1 MNIRHLYLLGVDWL
15 KLHGLEILGI
25 LFFTAAGIYFALK
38 ISKFIEKTMVNKRVD
53 KAVSSLV
60 RKLLFYSLSLVIVLG
75 ALNKLGINTA
85 SILTVVGAM
94 GLAVGLALKDSFSH
108 FASGILIVVFRPF
121 TIGDYIKVEGLEG
134 FVEEIGL
141 FHTTLKTMDNKAIII
156 PNSSIT
162 NTSVINYTKDG
173 KRRVDIVFGIDYG
186 DDIKKAKEIIFSV
199 LHSCEKVLSEPKPDV
214 VVLELGES
222 SVNLQARAWVKTE
235 HYWEVFFYLNEEVK
249 YLFDKNGITI
259 PFPQMDVHLDKASN

>member
-1 MNIRHLYLLGVDWL
+1 MELPKAYSFLIDWI
-15 KLHGLEILGI
+15 KLHGLEIVVVLLFTALGI
-25 LFFTAAGIYFALK
+25 YVSLK
-38 ISKFIEKTMVNKRVD
+38 ISRLLEKAMLRKNVD

-60 RKLLFYSLSLVIVLG
+60 KKLLFYTLSLIIVIA
-75 ALNKLGINTA
+75 ALNKIGVNTA

-121 TIGDYIKVEGLEG
+121 TIGDYIKVEDNHG

-141 FHTTLKTMDNKAIII
+141 FHTTLKTIDNKAIII

-173 KRRVDIVFGIDYG
+173 KRRVDAVFGIDYG

-199 LHSCEKVLSEPKPDV
+199 LNSCEKVLSDPPPEV
-214 VVLELGES
+214 VVFELGES

-235 HYWEVFFYLNEEVK
+235 HYWDVLFYLNEEVK
-249 YLFDKNGITI
+249 YRFDKNGIKI
-259 PFPQMDVHLDKASN
+259 PFPQMDIHLDRK